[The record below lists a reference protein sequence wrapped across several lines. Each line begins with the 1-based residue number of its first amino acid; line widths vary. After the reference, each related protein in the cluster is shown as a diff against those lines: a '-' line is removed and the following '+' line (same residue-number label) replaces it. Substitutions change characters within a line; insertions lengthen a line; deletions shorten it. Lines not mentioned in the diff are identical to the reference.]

1 MFFHSSDLGIERSMF
16 NKPRSFHLTVLML
29 KLSNDQIEAAAQVL
43 LRVSPKVT
51 DALERRPV
59 SLRLKGLDCMR
70 GSPEKAYVVYAPVE
84 VTGEVIINAF
94 TEAGLVLEK
103 DANQKLKLHATMM
116 NAGFRKRL
124 LLAYCCL
131 NGSKNKSGKTE
142 PFDARTIFGHHGSE
156 DWGECHI
163 REARLSQRFQYDG
176 NGYFHCCASIPF
188 PEEKQKNFFQKMFSM
203 GK

>member
-1 MFFHSSDLGIERSMF
+1 MF

-29 KLSNDQIEAAAQVL
+29 KLSNDQIGPAAEVL
-43 LRVSPKVT
+43 RRVSPEVI
-51 DALERRPV
+51 DALEKRPV

-84 VTGEVIINAF
+84 VIGGEARLLGACQVIINAF

-116 NAGFRKRL
+116 NAGFRKS
-124 LLAYCCL
+124 
-131 NGSKNKSGKTE
+131 SKNKSEKIE
-142 PFDARTIFGHHGSE
+142 PFDARRIFEQYGSE

-163 REARLSQRFQYDG
+163 REAHLSQRFAYDD
-176 NGYFHCCASIPF
+176 NGYFHCCAKILL
-188 PEEKQKNFFQKMFSM
+188 PE
-203 GK
+203 